1 MLSNKLD
8 RQKISIVCGFAAC
21 VVFLCIIMSCVPLAS
36 DDVEF
41 SALKLSGVKDLLRYI
56 LQYGNG
62 RFLGNLGAICLS
74 RMPWLAV
81 IIKALLLSGI
91 IFLLPTVLNVR
102 SGTGY
107 LLSFLLFITVRPS
120 MFGQIYTWT
129 SGFQNYVPPIWT
141 TLMIL
146 YLIQKLDAA
155 DGKWK
160 KRLLYCLIFVL
171 GVSGQLFVEHC
182 SVLNVLLAGICA
194 ADRKRRSKSPLP
206 ALIWLA
212 ASLAGLAV
220 MFAIPKLFF
229 VEANRSEGYRS
240 VNTTDLPGLIDAA
253 LSLLWKFCT
262 MFYPLSCLVISPLV
276 ALSTYHT
283 RNSRS
288 SKWNSLLYGICLFI
302 TLFYIANLI
311 LIQNAW
317 YAGSQALGQRI
328 TSLIGILPFL
338 LWPVALA
345 PATDRGLWKRICLLL
360 VLGAC
365 SLVPFLVV
373 SPSPTRVFFFAYVC
387 VIAAI
392 VQFFEYVRLPGI
404 KRVLSVG
411 IAVMCLQL
419 LLSFANISWI
429 SSLRET
435 HIRQEMEAGKTEI
448 VIFKDPYAYVHWS
461 GTGCYGLRYYYEKEN
476 DITFTSTDFT
486 TWYNTVW
493 LKKNGN

>member
-1 MLSNKLD
+1 M
-8 RQKISIVCGFAAC
+8 RQDKPNLQKRFLLFGFMAC
-21 VVFLCIIMSCVPLAS
+21 VLFLCLLMRCVPLAS

-41 SALKLSGVKDLLRYI
+41 SALKLSGAKDLLRYV

-74 RMPWLAV
+74 RLPRLAV
-81 IIKALLLSGI
+81 IVKALLLSGI
-91 IFLLPTVLNVR
+91 IFLLPAVLNVR
-102 SGTGY
+102 NGTGY

-120 MFGQIYTWT
+120 MFGQIYAWT
-129 SGFQNYVPPIWT
+129 SGFQNYAPPIWT

-146 YLIQKLDAA
+146 FLIQKLDAA

-160 KRLLYCLIFVL
+160 KGLLYCLIFVL

-182 SVLNVLLAGICA
+182 SVMNVLLAGICA
-194 ADRKRRSKSPLP
+194 ADRKRRRKALLP

-220 MFAIPKLFF
+220 MVAIPKLFF

-240 VNTTDLPGLIDAA
+240 VNTTDLPGLMDAA

-276 ALSTYHT
+276 ALSTYRT

-288 SKWNSLLYGICLFI
+288 SKWNSSLYGICLFI
-302 TLFYIANLI
+302 TLFYIANLV

-317 YAGSQALGQRI
+317 YAGFQALGQRI

-345 PATDRGLWKRICLLL
+345 PAADRDLWKKICLLL
-360 VLGAC
+360 VLGAG
-365 SLVPFLVV
+365 SLAPFLVV

-392 VQFFEYVRLPGI
+392 VQFCECIRLPGT
-404 KRVLSVG
+404 KRILSVG
-411 IAVMCLQL
+411 AVVMCLQL
-419 LLSFANISWI
+419 LLSFANIAWI

-435 HIRQEMEAGKTEI
+435 HIQQEMEAGKTEI

-461 GTGCYGLRYYYEKEN
+461 GTGCYGLCYYYEEEN
-476 DITFTSTDFT
+476 DITFTSTDFD

-493 LKKNGN
+493 LKKTGN